1 MTHTKAQRH
10 KVREDLGSVFREVL
24 WRLCCVLILS
34 AVVLQPSCA
43 TTSKTQVSL
52 ERFEFEE
59 PQMGVPFRM
68 VVYATNVA
76 HAERAVD
83 AAFARIAELNAI
95 MSDYETESELSKL
108 SRSSEEGSPE
118 VRVSGDLWRVLKA
131 AQELARET
139 DGAFDITIGPCAAL
153 WRKARREEE
162 FPDATRLENAREKV
176 GYENLLLNE
185 RKRTARLVRFGMR
198 LDLGAIAKGYA
209 ADEALKVLRQF
220 GIQSA
225 LVAASGDLA
234 LGDAPPGAKGWRVE
248 IVGYDAPNGSPSA
261 IVELENCGVATSGDL
276 FQRVEIN
283 GVRYSHIVNPFT
295 CVGMTNHALATVI
308 AKDSMTADSLAT
320 VMTIAGTDTAF
331 EAAGDRKAAARV
343 VRMEDGKP
351 VVKMNARFRKIVK
364 E

>member
-1 MTHTKAQRH
+1 MAKF
-10 KVREDLGSVFREVL
+10 DLSVEWEKRILRGMFQSAL
-24 WRLCCVLILS
+24 GGFLFLFLTGCVTGFPKET
-34 AVVLQPSCA
+34 A
-43 TTSKTQVSL
+43 L

-68 VVYATNVA
+68 VVYATNLA

-95 MSDYETESELSKL
+95 MSDYETDSELSKL

-118 VRVSGDLWRVLKA
+118 VEVSKDLWQVLEP

-139 DGAFDITIGPCAAL
+139 DGAFDVTIGPCAAL
-153 WRKARREEE
+153 WRKARREQEY
-162 FPDATRLENAREKV
+162 PAADRLENARQKV
-176 GYENLLLNE
+176 GYQNLILNP
-185 RKRTARLVRFGMR
+185 RKQTARLTRFGMR

-209 ADEALKVLRQF
+209 ADEALKVLRNF
-220 GIQSA
+220 GIERA

-234 LGDAPPGAKGWRVE
+234 LADPPPGEKGWRVE
-248 IVGYDAPNGSPSA
+248 IVGYDAPNGPPSA
-261 IVELENCGVATSGDL
+261 IVHLANCGVATSGDL

-308 AKDSMTADSLAT
+308 AKDCMTADSLAT
-320 VMTIAGTDTAF
+320 VMTVAERKTAF
-331 EAAGDRKAAARV
+331 QIAARREAAARV
-343 VRMEDGKP
+343 VRMESGKP
-351 VVKMNARFRKIVK
+351 VVETNNRFRRIVQ